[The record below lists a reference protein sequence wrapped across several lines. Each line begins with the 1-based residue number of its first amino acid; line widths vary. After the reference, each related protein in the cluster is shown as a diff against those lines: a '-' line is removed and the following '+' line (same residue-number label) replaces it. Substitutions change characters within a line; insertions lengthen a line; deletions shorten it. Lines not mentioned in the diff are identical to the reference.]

1 LARRDLAE
9 EVLRRRD
16 LIRAVIERVPRT
28 GRSCQHE
35 FHTLPGS
42 VGREIVHSAVD
53 GGHALGAFE
62 GFSVYVA
69 RAWGR
74 VFPPRGEP
82 VEESAVGIVVPPE
95 NPEDRVSYYREALE
109 ALVAWRLMG
118 TPEIAFFDGSIRGAV
133 RWWRPGYGR
142 RGPSLS
148 EMLREAS
155 AAILEAVEHGV
166 LDMDCPGPVEGS
178 RLLEEDPG
186 LRCVEEFIRDAP
198 FTGEDRGK
206 RPASNLLAMKLAAVR
221 ESGEFNVW
229 WAIALEVAEKLY
241 LYRMALEEAWRT
253 GALPVFISKTSTGT
267 RMCGGPQSDFHILR
281 KLYPLEEGYV
291 VWDGSVMHGVL
302 EVTGLAEPGKEL
314 EGGGK
319 AFLPRILGL
328 HEFYMERMVVVEFY
342 ARLARGGPW
351 LMIDL
356 VLDGEKVGVPEQWEA
371 KEIVE
376 DALSRILSVP
386 LSRGYP
392 VSLIVAHRHARIT
405 RDQAQMYL
413 NGLRLHSEPQ
423 ARGMLNV

>member
-1 LARRDLAE
+1 LISADCLVAWAGRLCIPPLM
-9 EVLRRRD
+9 VGMLWGLLRG
-16 LIRAVIERVPRT
+16 LV
-28 GRSCQHE
+28 
-35 FHTLPGS
+35 FML
-42 VGREIVHSAVD
+42 
-53 GGHALGAFE
+53 
-62 GFSVYVA
+62 A
-69 RAWGR
+69 RAWGS

-82 VEESAVGIVVPPE
+82 VEESAVGVVVPPE

-118 TPEIAFFDGSIRGAV
+118 APELAFFDGSIRGAV

-155 AAILEAVEHGV
+155 TAILEAVEHGV
-166 LDMDCPGPVEGS
+166 LDMDCPGPVGGS

-186 LRCVEEFIRDAP
+186 LRCVEEFIREAP
-198 FTGEDRGK
+198 FAGEDRGR
-206 RPASNLLAMKLAAVR
+206 RPASNLLAMKLAAAR
-221 ESGEFNVW
+221 EGGEFNVW

-241 LYRMALEEAWRT
+241 LYRMALEEAWRS
-253 GALPVFISKTSTGT
+253 GALPVFVSKTSTGT
-267 RMCGGPQSDFHILR
+267 RMCGGPQSDFQVLR

-291 VWDGSVMHGVL
+291 VWDGSVMRGVL
-302 EVTGLAEPGKEL
+302 EVTGLVKPGGEL

-328 HEFYMERMVVVEFY
+328 QEFYMERMVVVEFY

-356 VLDGEKVGVPEQWEA
+356 VLDGEKVGVPGPGEVE
-371 KEIVE
+371 EIVE

-392 VSLIVAHRHARIT
+392 VSLIVAHRRARIT

-413 NGLRLHSEPQ
+413 NGLRLQSEPQ